1 MKKLLIVALLGVFF
15 ICVCSVNAATTSEGM
30 AEQAATIHAQEL
42 EAANP
47 VVQEQKTVSQDSL
60 MTPGMIADQAAAVY
74 SEVLLMEKRANEYEK
89 TGKTENAKKTWV
101 ALLEKVKYDDP
112 FLYDR
117 YFEFLNRTGDV
128 SGTTIEQLKKVQ
140 KRYPDNNFYTFKIAE
155 LLAANNKKG
164 EAKAILT
171 KFIKETEDSE
181 AIEDARRRLKMLDSL
196 GPLTPASSDV
206 SGIYTPKKQP
216 K

>member
-15 ICVCSVNAATTSEGM
+15 VCACPANAATTSEGM
-30 AEQAATIHAQEL
+30 AEQAAAIHAQEL

-47 VVQEQKTVSQDSL
+47 VVQEQKTASQDSL

-89 TGKTENAKKTWV
+89 TGKTENAKKTWI
-101 ALLEKVKYDDP
+101 ALLEKVKHDDP
-112 FLYDR
+112 ILYER
-117 YFEFLNRTGDV
+117 YFDFLNRTGDA
-128 SGTTIEQLKKVQ
+128 SSTTIEQLKKVQ
-140 KRYPDNNFYTFKIAE
+140 KRYPDNKFYTFKIAE

-164 EAKAILT
+164 EAKAMLT
-171 KFIKETEDSE
+171 NLIKETEDSQVK
-181 AIEDARRRLKMLDSL
+181 EDAMRMLQML
-196 GPLTPASSDV
+196 NASPV
-206 SGIYTPKKQP
+206 GEAPKHEP